1 MVWMLLAA
9 TSAEAG
15 IVIGLDGGTAVPL
28 EAKDT
33 DAQTGAAFS
42 AHAGY
47 RFSFGI
53 VHVRPEL
60 AARWNLG
67 GKVGQGALG
76 VVGTFG
82 AGAAFGPYAHV
93 GIPID
98 GDFGPTSDAGLIF
111 EIGVP
116 ALPLLFHA
124 RAGWQLDRLDAGGS
138 SDWFV
143 AAIGVSVDL

>member
-1 MVWMLLAA
+1 MVLMLLAA
-9 TSAEAG
+9 TGAEAG
-15 IVIGLDGGTAVPL
+15 FVIGLDGGPAVPL
-28 EAKDT
+28 ETGNDT
-33 DAQTGAAFS
+33 QTGAAFS

-47 RFSFGI
+47 RFSVGI
-53 VHVRPEL
+53 FHIRPEL

-67 GKVGQGALG
+67 GKVGQASVGA
-76 VVGTFG
+76 VGTFG
-82 AGAAFGPYAHV
+82 GGAAFGPYAHV

-98 GDFGPTSDAGLIF
+98 GDFGPTSDAGLLF

-124 RAGWQLDRLDAGGS
+124 RAGWQMDRLDAAGS

-143 AAIGVSVDL
+143 AAIGASLDL